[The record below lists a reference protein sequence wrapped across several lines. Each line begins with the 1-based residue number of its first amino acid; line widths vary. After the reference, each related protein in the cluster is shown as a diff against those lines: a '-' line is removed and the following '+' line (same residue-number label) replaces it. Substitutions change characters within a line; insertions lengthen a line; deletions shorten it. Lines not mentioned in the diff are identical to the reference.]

1 MAVVSARRR
10 PRVGPLI
17 DRHVLCLVCPPQLTS
32 HPSRLALAGEPRKAT
47 KILSVIWSLPTVP
60 PAAAGLPDIQL
71 AGSVAAHRVARRQ
84 PVALAARSDRDCHLD
99 PSSRSSSIP
108 SESSS
113 RSHNRPGRPCGL
125 PPKKKPCCSRARRTS
140 RADCLRPVRLCCRG
154 KGTAQNSADCSR
166 ISHISFLSTVRICLY
181 GLCTI

>member
-1 MAVVSARRR
+1 VSFSLKAVNLDLYSGHPITTVLQPKWPYRLRRDIITILR
-10 PRVGPLI
+10 PNLHRTGHHTGFSV
-17 DRHVLCLVCPPQLTS
+17 RTV
-32 HPSRLALAGEPRKAT
+32 LAGH
-47 KILSVIWSLPTVP
+47 ILT
-60 PAAAGLPDIQL
+60 
-71 AGSVAAHRVARRQ
+71 
-84 PVALAARSDRDCHLD
+84 D
-99 PSSRSSSIP
+99 PSSRSSAIP
-108 SESSS
+108 PESSS
-113 RSHNRPGRPCGL
+113 RSHNRPGCPCGY